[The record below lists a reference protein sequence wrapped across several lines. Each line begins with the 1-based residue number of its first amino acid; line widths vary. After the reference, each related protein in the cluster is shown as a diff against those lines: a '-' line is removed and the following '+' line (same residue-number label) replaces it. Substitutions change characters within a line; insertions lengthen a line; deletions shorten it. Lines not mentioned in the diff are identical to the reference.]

1 MLGTQAT
8 MSRPF
13 LAALPLLCLLVCCG
27 SQEQP
32 AQARLATE
40 PVALDWPGTEAA
52 LAQLEGQP
60 YLLNFWATWCAP
72 CIAELPELIEV
83 AEEFETQGLQ
93 LVTINYDLMT
103 PGVEPTAM
111 LRTLADFQSAR
122 GLHYPVLVY
131 DGDDYEA
138 INLKLQLPGPIP
150 VTLAFDANGI
160 EVARIENATDA
171 AGFRKLALAAL
182 GQSNSP

>member
-1 MLGTQAT
+1 

-13 LAALPLLCLLVCCG
+13 LAALSLLCLLICCG
-27 SQEQP
+27 SEEQP
-32 AQARLATE
+32 DQARLAST
-40 PVALDWPGTEAA
+40 PVALDWPGTAAA

-72 CIAELPELIEV
+72 CVAELPELIEV
-83 AEEFETQGLQ
+83 AEEFEAQGLQ

-103 PGVEPTAM
+103 PGVEPEAM

-131 DGDDYEA
+131 DGDDFDA
-138 INLKLQLPGPIP
+138 IDQALQLPGPIP
-150 VTLAFDANGI
+150 VTIAFDATGK
-160 EVARIENATDA
+160 EVARTESATDA

-182 GQSNSP
+182 GQSDSR

>member
-1 MLGTQAT
+1 MP
-8 MSRPF
+8 RHF
-13 LAALPLLCLLVCCG
+13 LAALPLLFLLLSCG

-32 AQARLATE
+32 EQARLATD

-83 AEEFETQGLQ
+83 AEEFEAQGLQ

-103 PGVEPTAM
+103 PGVDASSM
-111 LRTLADFQSAR
+111 LANLADFQSAR

-138 INLKLQLPGPIP
+138 IDEALQLPGPIP
-150 VTLAFDANGI
+150 VTIAFDATGK
-160 EVARIENATDA
+160 EVARTESATDA

-182 GQSNSP
+182 GQSDSR

>member
-1 MLGTQAT
+1 MP
-8 MSRPF
+8 RPF
-13 LAALPLLCLLVCCG
+13 LVAALLLCPLAACG
-27 SQEQP
+27 SEEPPEQTGLDH
-32 AQARLATE
+32 A

-83 AEEFETQGLQ
+83 AEEFEAQGLE

-103 PGVEPTAM
+103 PGVDPAAM
-111 LRTLADFQSAR
+111 LATLADFQSAR
-122 GLHYPVLVY
+122 SLHYPVLVY

-138 INLKLQLPGPIP
+138 IDQALQLPGPIP
-150 VTLAFDANGI
+150 VTIAFDATGT
-160 EVARIENATDA
+160 EVARTEGATDA

-182 GQSNSP
+182 GQSDSR